1 MPFYGFVRFS
11 RHKNSHPFT
20 IVWLVRARG
29 GSNKVRGKVK
39 QQLQIIRFTFTSENY
54 PRSELE
60 AYEIDIS
67 LARLNHCGNQDIS
80 PLKKNNKASICIELN

>member
-1 MPFYGFVRFS
+1 MPFYGFVRLA

-20 IVWLVRARG
+20 AVQLTRVLGWMGLG
-29 GSNKVRGKVK
+29 GGGCSIKVGGKVK
-39 QQLQIIRFTFTSENY
+39 QLQIIRFTLTSENF

-67 LARLNHCGNQDIS
+67 LARMNRCCN
-80 PLKKNNKASICIELN
+80 